1 MEDIVLCYPA
11 TPRHVEQ
18 IQSVAPE
25 AKILLSDQQR
35 IRSDIDRA
43 TIFCGHAREGL
54 DWKRVVELGRL
65 KWIQSSAAGLDH
77 CMHSAVINSNVVV
90 SGASVLFADQVAEQT
105 LALLLALIRKIPAFV
120 LAQQRRA
127 YDRLPT
133 DDLRGKSVGIV
144 GFGGN
149 GQRIAQLLRP
159 FGVKIVATD
168 CFPDSV
174 RLPDVELLPE
184 SSLDE
189 LFARSQIVIV
199 TLPLTAHTNRLIGEH
214 QFSLMPRGGYFIN
227 VGRGQVV
234 NELDLLCALQ
244 SGHLC
249 AAGLDVVESEPLST
263 SSPLWSM
270 DNVLIT
276 PHVAAQSFSRNDD
289 VTNLFCEN
297 LRRWR
302 ENLPLLNWVDKE
314 LGYPRPEHRI
324 TLEWL
329 WSSRK

>member
-11 TPRHVEQ
+11 TTRHIKQ
-18 IQSVAPE
+18 IQSAMPD
-25 AKILLSDQQR
+25 ARILLSDQQS
-35 IRSDIDRA
+35 IRSDIERA
-43 TIFCGHAREGL
+43 TMFCGHAREGL

-77 CMHSAVINSNVVV
+77 CLHPAVIDSKVVV

-105 LALLLALIRKIPAFV
+105 LALLMALIRKIPAFV
-120 LAQQRRA
+120 LAQQRRS
-127 YDRLPT
+127 YERLPT

-149 GQRIAQLLRP
+149 GQRIAQLLWP
-159 FGVKIVATD
+159 FGITIVATD

-174 RLPDVELLPE
+174 QSPDIELLPE

-189 LFARSQIVIV
+189 LFKRSQIVIV
-199 TLPLTAHTNRLIGEH
+199 TLPLTPRTNRLIGKR
-214 QFSLMPRGGYFIN
+214 QFSLMPQDSYFIN

-234 NELDLLCALQ
+234 IESDLVGALEAGQ
-244 SGHLC
+244 LC
-249 AAGLDVVESEPLST
+249 AAGLDVVESEPLPT
-263 SSPLWSM
+263 GSPLWSM

-302 ENLPLLNWVDKE
+302 EQKPLCNWVDKE